1 MFHRWL
7 KWDPAS
13 RGDTQMGFIRRGD
26 GNGNRNTHKGLGGN
40 EKLPPRR
47 ILMVG
52 IVRKVQSTRTQ
63 LSHKHHHHGGAVCPS
78 YGVLTM
84 DTPDRTRVTPSEG
97 VGQERFSFL
106 VYSKTIKQ
114 PLY

>member
-1 MFHRWL
+1 
-7 KWDPAS
+7 
-13 RGDTQMGFIRRGD
+13 
-26 GNGNRNTHKGLGGN
+26 
-40 EKLPPRR
+40 
-47 ILMVG
+47 MVG